1 MTRMKELE
9 RILKQHDTPYALEQ
23 LQTLF
28 SNNTNS
34 DTETDTETETDTDDD
49 DDDLDLFL
57 VQTDRLGQCPLHWA
71 GAYGASHE
79 ILSFLFSRCR
89 QAVLIQ
95 DHYGSTPFHLIMQQ
109 PLPHHRPQMRG
120 TRSGTT
126 TPPSP
131 PTTTPPIPR
140 VITEMIEQYP
150 QLLTMTNCLYRTPLH
165 AVLSAAA
172 ASSFPASAAPSIIL
186 KIQFLMAHTP
196 SSVFLQRDDQ
206 MRTPLYWAC
215 TTKEW
220 LFSQIPALVERCPQA
235 VGQCLSGRSTHVPLH
250 ALMLCG
256 KEADVKEMYPAV
268 EAMVTACPQA
278 FGYRNGKKNT
288 PLHLLC
294 CAMPNLAPLLAL
306 AVQHCPQAFA
316 QVDAIGKNPL
326 HVLFSQSSVGGMGG
340 THSSILPHLQALF
353 DNHTTSTFLP
363 KGGGP
368 ARELLRKV
376 DRNHNTPI
384 HYLCQPRTRM
394 TGRWSS
400 FSSSFSHDL
409 VTYLVAQCPQ
419 ALAVKNQDGNTP
431 LHLACSHPLLE
442 IRLLAYMSEQYPSA
456 TLLLNRDGKCVS
468 CLVKEPQASFDRIVA
483 AMHQAVS
490 VVVSL
495 VYATPSWCYVP
506 PKVKHHVMSAVTWP
520 PNGPTSMLST
530 GSLSWS
536 ELVQLNFSGPDGQRA
551 LEEFLVNDDLQ
562 NYLKTES
569 MQGFV
574 CGMIRMNESGR
585 AYLKADSGSKVCGL
599 TVLESVSYN
608 VDSLFFHLRE
618 NPDLC
623 NRDP

>member
-1 MTRMKELE
+1 MASRLSSYAEVLVNNSMYVVQVHLRVTIAQI
-9 RILKQHDTPYALEQ
+9 RILSQVKE
-23 LQTLF
+23 
-28 SNNTNS
+28 
-34 DTETDTETETDTDDD
+34 
-49 DDDLDLFL
+49 
-57 VQTDRLGQCPLHWA
+57 
-71 GAYGASHE
+71 
-79 ILSFLFSRCR
+79 
-89 QAVLIQ
+89 QAVHIVRNRFQ
-95 DHYGSTPFHLIMQQ
+95 HRESTNFASRICFEI
-109 PLPHHRPQMRG
+109 
-120 TRSGTT
+120 RSSGFIHSNHSTHKT
-126 TPPSP
+126 
-131 PTTTPPIPR
+131 
-140 VITEMIEQYP
+140 
-150 QLLTMTNCLYRTPLH
+150 LH
-165 AVLSAAA
+165 AFRFQIVLQ
-172 ASSFPASAAPSIIL
+172 IIIHQKFL
-186 KIQFLMAHTP
+186 QCSLPIWSRKIQLNQFAP
-196 SSVFLQRDDQ
+196 
-206 MRTPLYWAC
+206 
-215 TTKEW
+215 
-220 LFSQIPALVERCPQA
+220 
-235 VGQCLSGRSTHVPLH
+235 GQCLSGRSTHVPLH

-495 VYATPSWCYVP
+495 VYATP
-506 PKVKHHVMSAVTWP
+506 
-520 PNGPTSMLST
+520 L
-530 GSLSWS
+530 WS
-536 ELVQLNFSGPDGQRA
+536 VVR
-551 LEEFLVNDDLQ
+551 
-562 NYLKTES
+562 
-569 MQGFV
+569 
-574 CGMIRMNESGR
+574 
-585 AYLKADSGSKVCGL
+585 
-599 TVLESVSYN
+599 
-608 VDSLFFHLRE
+608 
-618 NPDLC
+618 
-623 NRDP
+623 